1 MILMDDEI
9 IHGPVPL
16 LDKTKE
22 YWNPTVTRE
31 APVTASDE
39 PSYYNSNGLSP
50 LQAFRKGLL
59 SEEEYRGFLK
69 GNIIKYTIRCD
80 KKNGAEDMDKCIN
93 YCKHLRD
100 IL

>member
-1 MILMDDEI
+1 MSNIEKMVED
-9 IHGPVPL
+9 
-16 LDKTKE
+16 
-22 YWNPTVTRE
+22 NRE
-31 APVTASDE
+31 KLTQAITGITSPEASDE

-69 GNIIKYTIRCD
+69 GNIIKYAVRCD
-80 KKNGAEDMDKCIN
+80 KKNGAEDMDKCID
-93 YCKHLRD
+93 YCKHLRE